1 MEDET
6 GVILAS
12 IRAEFEKWKGRKLKW
27 EGEQHQAA
35 AKALMSDVNNLLAPL
50 VFRPAVVKANG
61 YEAAKRGV
69 YIASDWQAEEQKRIE
84 AAALNLADLIG
95 GPKVPEGHSTRATAA
110 ALVRRR

>member
-12 IRAEFEKWKGRKLKW
+12 IRAEIDKWKGRKLKW

-50 VFRPAVVKANG
+50 VIRPSVVAANG

-69 YIASDWQAEEQKRIE
+69 YIASDWQADEQKQSE
-84 AAALNLADLIG
+84 AAGLNLADLLG
-95 GPKVPEGHSTRATAA
+95 SQKPPTQPPVSY
-110 ALVRRR
+110 RRR

>member
-61 YEAAKRGV
+61 YEAAKR
-69 YIASDWQAEEQKRIE
+69 DAECITGRAWE
-84 AAALNLADLIG
+84 AARSAPRL
-95 GPKVPEGHSTRATAA
+95 
-110 ALVRRR
+110 

>member
-12 IRAEFEKWKGRKLKW
+12 IRAEIDKWKGRKLKW

-50 VFRPAVVKANG
+50 VCRPAVVKANG

-69 YIASDWQAEEQKRIE
+69 YIPADWQAEEQKQSE
-84 AAALNLADLIG
+84 TAGLSVADLLG
-95 GPKVPEGHSTRATAA
+95 VLPKPPEQPII
-110 ALVRRR
+110 RRR